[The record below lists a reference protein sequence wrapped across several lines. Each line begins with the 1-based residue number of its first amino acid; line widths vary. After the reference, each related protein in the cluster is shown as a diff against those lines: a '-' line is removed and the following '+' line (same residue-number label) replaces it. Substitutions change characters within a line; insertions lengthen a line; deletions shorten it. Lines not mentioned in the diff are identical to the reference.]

1 MSKVLYLQAMERN
14 PVNDLELRTLL
25 GANLTDEIEN
35 REIIFKGIEQ
45 SYYYEGYKKEDDNEI

>member
-1 MSKVLYLQAMERN
+1 MERS

-25 GANLTDEIEN
+25 QANLTDDIDN

-45 SYYYEGYKKEDDNEI
+45 SNNYENIREILMINNIPSCDNWHK